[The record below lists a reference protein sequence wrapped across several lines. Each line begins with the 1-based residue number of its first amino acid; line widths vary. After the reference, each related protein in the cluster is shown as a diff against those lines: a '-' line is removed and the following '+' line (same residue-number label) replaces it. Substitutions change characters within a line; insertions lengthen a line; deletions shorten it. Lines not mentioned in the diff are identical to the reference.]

1 MKFQSIL
8 IAIAT
13 ITVLAGCGGGG
24 SDGVISSG
32 TQSVTAPTTGGASNP
47 APQVTSLT
55 FQFTRAQNLTLP
67 LPSLST
73 RISFE
78 FLDGSGNVLLEEERN
93 FATVITF
100 TDVSPDIKEVK
111 LTARDASGYPIREIR
126 KSVDI
131 IANQD
136 VVVNFEGAET
146 TEIPNPTVRLLDN
159 GYQETIVTDGNPI
172 SFDSKLFFL
181 PVLLFENGE
190 QIPVALELLS
200 ATVRNTS
207 VARVYLTNQQVFF
220 GFEGVGP
227 GQTVGEVIIPFRNQN
242 LVKKVQIAIT
252 EFKAQTPQLRMT
264 PGSSTVAR
272 FDIIRP
278 DGRVETDVANKAGAQ
293 AEFAVKPHLVGEL
306 TGVTLPTG
314 GPAGT
319 VEVDPNT
326 PPGTLFTVEIRYQD
340 PETGTTMVAVC
351 SGGVVSP
358 DIGTR

>member
-172 SFDSKLFFL
+172 RDGSKAFVL

-190 QIPVALELLS
+190 QIPIALELLS
-200 ATVRNTS
+200 ATVRDTS
-207 VARVYLTNQQVFF
+207 VAQVYLTSQQVFF

-242 LVKKVQIAIT
+242 LV
-252 EFKAQTPQLRMT
+252 
-264 PGSSTVAR
+264 
-272 FDIIRP
+272 
-278 DGRVETDVANKAGAQ
+278 
-293 AEFAVKPHLVGEL
+293 GE
-306 TGVTLPTG
+306 P
-314 GPAGT
+314 
-319 VEVDPNT
+319 
-326 PPGTLFTVEIRYQD
+326 
-340 PETGTTMVAVC
+340 
-351 SGGVVSP
+351 
-358 DIGTR
+358 